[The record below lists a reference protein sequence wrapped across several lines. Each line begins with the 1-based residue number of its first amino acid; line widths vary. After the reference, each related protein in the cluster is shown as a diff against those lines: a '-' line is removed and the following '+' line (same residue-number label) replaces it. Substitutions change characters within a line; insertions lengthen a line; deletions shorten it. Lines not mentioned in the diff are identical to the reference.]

1 MKPSLISTLLLAL
14 ALPALAQ
21 TGQPVG
27 PEYGYTPMTLS
38 EAKSAADD
46 SLVSIRGHIVKRLSD
61 DEYLLKSANETLTV
75 EIDDHLWQGIQ
86 ITDKHEVEI
95 KGEIDQDWDRTELEA
110 DKLNVLPQ

>member
-1 MKPSLISTLLLAL
+1 MKLIITAALLSLS
-14 ALPALAQ
+14 LPLLAQ
-21 TGQPVG
+21 TGQPMG
-27 PEYGYTPMTLS
+27 PEHGYTPMTLS

-46 SLVSIRGHIVKRLSD
+46 SLVSIRGFIVKRLSD